1 MSDQSEKKRV
11 IRIEDIQVAEM
22 SAIDRKI
29 SLGTHRFRSKKT
41 AEKYLENLLHTA
53 LHDAWKSGE
62 EFGGTGFMGAAYIQG
77 CYSARI
83 ENTVAE
89 MTRLEINE
97 SLRKIRK

>member
-1 MSDQSEKKRV
+1 MPDQSGEKRV
-11 IRIEDIQVAEM
+11 IRLGDIQVSNT
-22 SAIDRKI
+22 SAIDRKVAV
-29 SLGTHRFRSKKT
+29 GMHRFRSKKT

-53 LHDAWKSGE
+53 LNDAWKSGAE
-62 EFGGTGFMGAAYIQG
+62 LGGTGSRGAAYIQG
-77 CYSARI
+77 FYSSRI